1 MSDESSS
8 KHRFEKLDAASRKMF
23 ELMAQ
28 AFSIV
33 TALAWSD
40 AVKSLFADNGV
51 LHVAMRFG
59 PWVYAIVLTLA
70 VFFITQ
76 LTFFSKYAKPPCTN
90 LCSVPPEQRQP
101 QVYPIA
107 VSPVTAGMFQSNF
120 GT

>member
-1 MSDESSS
+1 MS
-8 KHRFEKLDAASRKMF
+8 RFEKLDAASHKMF
-23 ELMAQ
+23 ELLVQ

-51 LHVAMRFG
+51 FHVAMRFG

-76 LTFFSKYAKPPCTN
+76 MTFFSKYARPPCAN
-90 LCSVPPEQRQP
+90 LCSVPAEQRPP
-101 QVYPIA
+101 QTFPTPVA
-107 VSPVTAGMFQSNF
+107 PVTAGMFQAYVANS
-120 GT
+120 GGS